1 MPHRQGQLATN
12 RTREKSNGDR
22 KISDYVPDGLC
33 RKRGIVL
40 AVAGAMADAAMI
52 QTAQVQDLPPLAGP
66 SGREPQAAWSA
77 LDGIDDLGVQ
87 YANVYGRINP
97 ARNHLRLMAAVLND
111 AIRVLSKHR
120 SPRRRR
126 EEFEDD
132 GEGQVELVH
141 RVGSSLS
148 ATGGEAP
155 VPCIARPGP
164 Q

>member
-1 MPHRQGQLATN
+1 
-12 RTREKSNGDR
+12 
-22 KISDYVPDGLC
+22 
-33 RKRGIVL
+33 
-40 AVAGAMADAAMI
+40 MADAAMI

-126 EEFEDD
+126 EEFAWLTSRDRT
-132 GEGQVELVH
+132 
-141 RVGSSLS
+141 RVFAFENVCEALGIDADRVRRYVIAQAGPVLPLPQPSAGTRGGIRSSEFGTLRR
-148 ATGGEAP
+148 AG
-155 VPCIARPGP
+155 
-164 Q
+164 